1 MKSAQELVQ
10 RLKTFFG
17 PHPLRDWVVIA
28 TLLFVIFMIVV
39 VFAVYLFLGIRTGRI
54 VGSVPAENLS
64 APKVTRG
71 EIKEVLD
78 RYELRRVNFDAGNF
92 PERTFSDPN

>member
-1 MKSAQELVQ
+1 MKTTQELLLHL
-10 RLKTFFG
+10 RTFFG
-17 PHPLRDWVVIA
+17 PHPLRDWVVVASI
-28 TLLFVIFMIVV
+28 LFVIFIIVI
-39 VFAVYLFLGIRTGRI
+39 VFATYMFLGIRTGRI
-54 VGSVPAENLS
+54 VGTAPVEIPS

-78 RYELRRVNFDAGNF
+78 EYELRRVNFDAGNF